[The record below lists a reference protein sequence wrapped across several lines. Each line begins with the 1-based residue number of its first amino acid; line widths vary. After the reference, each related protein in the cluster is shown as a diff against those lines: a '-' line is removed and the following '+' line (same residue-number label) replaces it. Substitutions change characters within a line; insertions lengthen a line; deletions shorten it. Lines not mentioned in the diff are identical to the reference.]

1 MVLTVL
7 LPAGILLAYIA
18 AAFLLVLFPANSG
31 PSPAAGIEAYVV
43 TNGVHTDLVFPV
55 KNKMMDWERYFPKT
69 QFAAVPADAG
79 YIAIGWGD
87 RDFYLNTPE
96 WKDLS
101 IAAAAGALTGRHAT
115 LLHVTYASKADLGH
129 AYKLTLT
136 EQAYRALAE
145 YVLASAK
152 TQDQHFIQVPY
163 SGYSR
168 QDSFY
173 EATGSYSMFNTCNTW
188 VGKGL
193 LRAGVKVGRW
203 TPFDALVV
211 WHLPRG

>member
-1 MVLTVL
+1 MVL
-7 LPAGILLAYIA
+7 LPTGILLAYIA

-31 PSPAAGIEAYVV
+31 PSPASASIEAYVL
-43 TNGVHTDLVFPV
+43 TNGVHTDLAFPV
-55 KNKMMDWERYFPKT
+55 KNKTMDWERYFPKT

-101 IAAAAGALTGRHAT
+101 IASAAGALTGRHAS
-115 LLHVTYASKADLGH
+115 LLHVTYASKADLMH
-129 AYKLTLT
+129 AYKLMLT
-136 EQAYRALAE
+136 EEAYRVLAG

-152 TQDQHFIQVPY
+152 TLDRHFIQVPH
-163 SGYSR
+163 SGYSW

-193 LRAGVKVGRW
+193 QRAGVKVSRW
-203 TPFDALVV
+203 TPFDTLVV
-211 WHLPRG
+211 WYLPRG